1 MRIFM
6 GQWVKPFLERL
17 GMQEGDRIE
26 SRMVSRRIEGA
37 QKKREEHNFDI
48 RKNLLEYDEVMD
60 EQRKRVYGFR
70 QRILD
75 GENCR
80 DVVLEMLE
88 KEIKRHV
95 DLFMQRDFGVDTFAK
110 WAGSKLGVQFE
121 GRDFRGMN
129 SDEADVFARD
139 EAERQAET
147 QIQDAI
153 DENLPGADDEEGDWN
168 WESLTNICNRR
179 WGTNFKDRD
188 LKKVGK
194 QDMAEF
200 LHDQARKFIQGVDLS
215 EGYPFL
221 DEKFRFRSLAGWFA
235 YKFGVE
241 LQVDE
246 LATLEAAPLA
256 QKLMHEAVAAY
267 EQKEAAYPVMAG
279 MYRFTTKHGKNTEGQ
294 IDGNA
299 LVAWAEKRFEAS
311 VSVDELHGKNGDE
324 IFDVLIKLS
333 QQAQQRAQTALGE
346 MKSKVQRLFQ
356 DVPAGQVASSTA
368 PSVNGVLDGI
378 STWLASLQ
386 LTMTSEELG
395 RYHETDMQRKL
406 SDMIEDRFRP
416 EMRLMERQVLL
427 EIVDSSWKDH
437 LLVMDR
443 LRSSIGLVGYA
454 QLDAKVEYK
463 REGMR
468 LFEEMWKAVGE
479 KATDLVLKIEQLNE
493 EFVSSTW
500 QSETAIHAEAP
511 STSDMARQQQDAI
524 DNSNGEVKVETI
536 RNRGQRVGRNDPCPC
551 NSGRK
556 YKHCCMRKQD
566 VA

>member
-1 MRIFM
+1 
-6 GQWVKPFLERL
+6 
-17 GMQEGDRIE
+17 
-26 SRMVSRRIEGA
+26 
-37 QKKREEHNFDI
+37 
-48 RKNLLEYDEVMD
+48 MD

-80 DVVLEMLE
+80 DVVLEMIQ

-95 DLFMQRDFGVDTFAK
+95 ELFMQRDFGVDTYAK
-110 WAGSKLGVQFE
+110 WAGSKLGAQFE

-129 SDEADVFARD
+129 VDEADVYARD

-153 DENLPGADDEEGDWN
+153 DENLQGDSDDEGDWS
-168 WESLTNICNRR
+168 WEALTNICNRR
-179 WGTNFKDRD
+179 WGTNYKDRD

-194 QDMAEF
+194 QEMAEF
-200 LHDQARKFIQGVDLS
+200 LHSQAKKFIQGVDLD
-215 EGYPFL
+215 EGHPFL
-221 DEKFRFRSLAGWFA
+221 EDKFRFRSLASWFA

-241 LQVDE
+241 LNIEE
-246 LATLEAAPLA
+246 LVGLEGAPLTE
-256 QKLMHEAVAAY
+256 KLLAAAVLGY

-279 MYRFTTKHGKNTEGQ
+279 IYRFSTKHGKNSETQ
-294 IDGNA
+294 IDGSA
-299 LVAWAEKRFEAS
+299 LVAWAAKRFDAPLS
-311 VSVDELHGKNGDE
+311 VEQLDGKSGDDV
-324 IFDVLIKLS
+324 FDALLKLS
-333 QQAQQRAQTALGE
+333 QTMQQRAEQSLSE
-346 MKSKVQRLFQ
+346 MRKQVHQLFQ
-356 DVPAGQVASSTA
+356 DVPSGQVAASAA
-368 PSVNGVLDGI
+368 PGVNSRLE
-378 STWLASLQ
+378 SLAHWLNALQ
-386 LTMTSEELG
+386 LILTSEELG
-395 RYHETDMQRKL
+395 RYDEAGMVRKL
-406 SDMIEDRFRP
+406 SDLIEDRFRP

-443 LRSSIGLVGYA
+443 LRGSIGLVGYA

-468 LFEEMWKAVGE
+468 LFEEMWKGVGE
-479 KATDLVLKIEQLNE
+479 KSTDLVLKIEQLNE

-500 QSETAIHAEAP
+500 KEESATHAEAQ
-511 STSDMARQQQDAI
+511 SSSDMARQQQNAI
-524 DNSNGEVKVETI
+524 DASSGEVKVETI

-556 YKHCCMRKQD
+556 YKNCCMRKQD